1 MSEEQIGGI
10 DLSAAIEKVKEMMS
24 GDDGQ
29 EKLNSIISAFAGS
42 TDSGGDKKHQTIA
55 DEAADFE
62 TMVKLSGVMS
72 KMKSQESSREAAL
85 LYAIKPFLRESRQA
99 KTDSAV
105 KIIGMLKAL
114 KTLKDSGFDF
124 GF

>member
-1 MSEEQIGGI
+1 MSDEIGGI

-29 EKLNSIISAFAGS
+29 EKLNSIISAFANQA
-42 TDSGGDKKHQTIA
+42 DSGKQRSAQTIA
-55 DEAADFE
+55 DDAADFE
-62 TMVKLSGVMS
+62 TMMKLSGIMS
-72 KMKSQESSREAAL
+72 KMKPQSNSREAAL
-85 LYAIKPFLRESRQA
+85 LYAIKPYLRESRQA

-114 KTLKDSGFDF
+114 KTLRDSGFDF